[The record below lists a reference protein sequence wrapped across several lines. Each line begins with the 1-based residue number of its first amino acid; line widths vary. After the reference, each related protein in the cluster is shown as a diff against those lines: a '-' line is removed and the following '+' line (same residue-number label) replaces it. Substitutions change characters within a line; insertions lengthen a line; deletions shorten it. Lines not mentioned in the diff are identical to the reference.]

1 MNQLTI
7 SGAQFRDMIIAGAAL
22 LERNRQAID
31 ALNVFPVPDG
41 DTGTNMTMTMESAV
55 RELRGLPEDADV
67 SRVADALSMGALRGA
82 RGNSGVILS
91 QLFRG
96 FSRAFKGAATMDA
109 ALLSSAL
116 TMGSEA
122 AYKAVMKPKEGTILT
137 VSRMIAEEVA
147 EMAGRGANVYRLV
160 DVMIEAGERALAKT
174 PDLLPV
180 LKEAGVIDSG
190 GKGLLTVYKGFK
202 LSLDG
207 DVLPDISE
215 IVDEQETAVSSAA
228 AEMEGIPEESIEF
241 GYCTEF
247 FIIHLNPAFCEADL
261 DAFRDHLMRLG
272 DSVVVAFDSDL
283 IKVHVHSNAPGKV
296 LQMALRLGELDHL
309 KIENMREQNRALQA
323 ERKRN
328 EKEYGLIA
336 VSAGDGI
343 AAVFGELMVDH
354 VISGGQTMN
363 PSIDTIASA
372 VRKVNARNVFIL
384 PNNSNIIMAAQQA
397 AALLTCNVIVLPTKT
412 IPQGIAAA
420 MAFDSS
426 ADVAANER
434 MMTEAFQS
442 VVSGAVTFAV
452 RSTKFHG
459 EDIAEGDVMGMMDN
473 DLCSVGATVDA
484 VTRDLLDKMMQKLGE
499 TDAAVTMF
507 YGESVEEASAN
518 QLVEQLEEAYPDAE
532 FIVQSGGQPLYYYY
546 LSVE

>member
-67 SRVADALSMGALRGA
+67 SRVADALSKGALRGS
-82 RGNSGVILS
+82 RGYSGVILS